1 MLRNAM
7 QSSLLILIG
16 GLSLGFIGNQNA
28 AAALETNLR
37 RSPITQPTP
46 TPLDAKSSYNGYKGV
61 TIGMSAA
68 DARAKLGA
76 PKEKSDEQDYY
87 VFSEN
92 ESAQV
97 LYESDHT
104 VKVISINYIGK

>member
-1 MLRNAM
+1 
-7 QSSLLILIG
+7 
-16 GLSLGFIGNQNA
+16 
-28 AAALETNLR
+28 
-37 RSPITQPTP
+37 
-46 TPLDAKSSYNGYKGV
+46 
-61 TIGMSAA
+61 MSAA

-104 VKVISINYIGK
+104 VKVISINYIGKPEAAPQPRDVVGSDIEAKPDGSMNKIVRFPKAGYWISYLRTAGEDPMIVITIQKMGREQ